1 MILGV
6 SLMGRQQAAID
17 PIGLFVILIIVVN
30 VVSTFFKRAR
40 AQQDKQ
46 AATPPAAQL
55 DEAMRKSSADVAA
68 TRAAQRARLQRALSA
83 TARQVKPPI
92 TVPATPVGGDWKV
105 APKTPVAPAA
115 PPVGGDWKVAPS
127 VAPALYVLPSFEF
140 NDMPALPALTQL
152 AGPVSYVAPPASPLP
167 ILQGKFTG
175 ADLFIAAAVIGPCA
189 ALRTIGHTP
198 AGW

>member
-1 MILGV
+1 MILAVG
-6 SLMGRQQAAID
+6 LMGRPQAAID

-55 DEAMRKSSADVAA
+55 DEAMRKSSADLAA

-83 TARQVKPPI
+83 ATRQVKPPI
-92 TVPATPVGGDWKV
+92 TVPATPV
-105 APKTPVAPAA
+105 APAA
-115 PPVGGDWKVAPS
+115 PVGGDWKVAPS

-152 AGPVSYVAPPASPLP
+152 AGPVSYVAPPAPPLP